1 MAQGAWAEVQITQVE
16 VNGKPCELSLSSTN
30 QDRRVEPLVL
40 SAVDSIG
47 FTFAETGEH
56 ENSSAR
62 LRYKMEGY
70 DSQWL
75 DLTAPVEM
83 RIAVQFLD
91 ADDRTVGIDS
101 FTMNGETPG
110 WHGSVQNSKFV
121 DRQEQTTAPN
131 RATHFCVVFLSQGPE
146 SVVGVAAI
154 DNLQVRVDHPSSGAA
169 ANHYDLSVKEGSD
182 LNEPMGTPSNWARQG
197 TRAGMSLLG
206 IRPKPT
212 PHPVLVLYDKDAT
225 RFSTWTTRNVLTNFP
240 VQPGD
245 RLTLFWQC
253 AHSIGLGGS
262 GWVSY
267 SRLSPG
273 HYSFRVAEARS
284 NGELTG
290 REFLLPI
297 EVVPPLAERP
307 QFWAAIAGAAAILG
321 TIFGRAVQRRRMRQR
336 LAEIERLNFLE
347 RERARIARDLHDD
360 IGAGLTEI
368 AMSSDLAR
376 RELEHSQFPET
387 RRRIDRICQ
396 SAIELTRSV
405 DEIVWAV
412 NPAND
417 RLPHF
422 VNYLTQSTEEFL
434 DATGLRVRFD
444 VPPTLPDMEL
454 SGKTR
459 HLIFMAAREALNN
472 TVKHAHASLIR
483 LEVGFSEKTLRII
496 IEDDGRGFATGQHLA
511 PGTHQGMEGM
521 RRRLEEI
528 GGKFT
533 ITSRPGGG
541 TRAEFVVP
549 LGGPVK

>member
-1 MAQGAWAEVQITQVE
+1 
-16 VNGKPCELSLSSTN
+16 
-30 QDRRVEPLVL
+30 
-40 SAVDSIG
+40 
-47 FTFAETGEH
+47 
-56 ENSSAR
+56 
-62 LRYKMEGY
+62 MEGY

-75 DLTAPVEM
+75 DLTVPVEM
-83 RIAVQFLD
+83 RITVQFLD
-91 ADDRTVGIDS
+91 AENRVLGIDS

-110 WHGSVQNSKFV
+110 WHGTVQNSEFV
-121 DRQEQTTAPN
+121 DRQEQATAPH
-131 RATHFCVVFLSQGPE
+131 RATRFGVVILSQGPE
-146 SVVGVAAI
+146 SIVGVAAI
-154 DNLQVRVDHPSSGAA
+154 DNVRVQVAHPASGAA
-169 ANHYDLSVKEGSD
+169 ADHYDLSVKQGND
-182 LNEPMGTPSNWARQG
+182 LTDPMGTPSNWARQG
-197 TRAGMSLLG
+197 TRAGMSQLG

-212 PHPVLVLYDKDAT
+212 PHPVLVLNDADAT
-225 RFSTWTTRNVLTNFP
+225 RFSTWTTINVLTNFP

-262 GWVSY
+262 GSVTY
-267 SRLSPG
+267 SSLNPG
-273 HYSFRVAEARS
+273 HYSFRVAAARP

-297 EVVPPLAERP
+297 EVVPPLAQRP

-321 TIFGRAVQRRRMRQR
+321 TLFGRAVQRRRMKRR

-396 SAIELTRSV
+396 SAVELTRSV

-417 RLPHF
+417 RLQHF
-422 VNYLTQSTEEFL
+422 VNYLTQTTEQFL
-434 DATGLRVRFD
+434 NATGLRVRFD
-444 VPPTLPDMEL
+444 VPAKLPDIEL

-459 HLIFMAAREALNN
+459 HLIFLAVREALNN
-472 TVKHAHASLIR
+472 AAKHAHASLIR
-483 LEVGFSEKTLRII
+483 LEVEFREKTLRVIV
-496 IEDDGRGFATGQHLA
+496 EDDGRGFTSDQHLS

-528 GGKFT
+528 GGSFT
-533 ITSRPGGG
+533 ISSRPGCG

-549 LGGPVK
+549 LGGTAK